1 MLFIEVYIRGD
12 SMGNITYTFK
22 EICEKTGYKSSVI
35 RYYEKE
41 FKLNILRDTNGR
53 RVFSQRDIDKLLFIK
68 KLQNEGYTN
77 GQIKRIMNER
87 DIFATKEVAA
97 SIDIAS
103 IGLNDISKQPPL
115 DRDVI
120 KFIEEKFQ
128 EINSNI
134 NELNQNVTSKERD
147 IIISENLKL
156 KMEIKQK
163 SYEVIELKEK
173 LKYEKEKS
181 TGFLKRFFKKN

>member
-1 MLFIEVYIRGD
+1 MENL
-12 SMGNITYTFK
+12 TYTFK

-53 RVFSQRDIDKLLFIK
+53 RVFSQKDIDRLLFIK
-68 KLQNEGYTN
+68 GLQNEGYTN
-77 GQIKRIMNER
+77 GQIKRIINEKNVTT
-87 DIFATKEVAA
+87 IKEIAA
-97 SIDIAS
+97 SIDISANGFS
-103 IGLNDISKQPPL
+103 DKAKQPQL
-115 DRDVI
+115 DKDVLQ
-120 KFIEEKFQ
+120 FIEEKFQ

-134 NELNQNVTSKERD
+134 SELNQNVTGKERD
-147 IIISENLKL
+147 IILSENLKL

-163 SYEVIELKEK
+163 SYEVMELKEK

-181 TGFLKRFFKKN
+181 TSFLKRFFKKM

>member
-1 MLFIEVYIRGD
+1 ME
-12 SMGNITYTFK
+12 NITYTFK
-22 EICEKTGYKSSVI
+22 EICEKTGYKSSVV

-41 FKLNILRDTNGR
+41 FKLNIQRDTNGR
-53 RVFSQRDIDKLLFIK
+53 RVFTKKDLDKLLFIR

-77 GQIKRIMNER
+77 GQIKKVINEG
-87 DIFATKEVAA
+87 DLFASKEIAA

-103 IGLNDISKQPPL
+103 NEFNNAKNQTSLDIN
-115 DRDVI
+115 VI
-120 KFIEEKFQ
+120 KFIEEKLQ

-147 IIISENLKL
+147 IILSENLKL

-163 SYEVIELKEK
+163 SYELIELKEK
-173 LKYEKEKS
+173 LRYEKEKN
-181 TGFLKRFFKKN
+181 TGFIKKFFKKTGF

>member
-1 MLFIEVYIRGD
+1 ME
-12 SMGNITYTFK
+12 NITYTFK

-41 FKLNILRDTNGR
+41 FKLNIPRDTNGR
-53 RVFSQRDIDKLLFIK
+53 RVFSKKDLDKLLFIK
-68 KLQNEGYTN
+68 GHQNEGYTN
-77 GQIKRIMNER
+77 GQIKRILNEKESMTS
-87 DIFATKEVAA
+87 FEVAA
-97 SIDIAS
+97 TMAIAS
-103 IGLNDISKQPPL
+103 NELNNGNKQPQL
-115 DRDVI
+115 DLDKNVI

-134 NELNQNVTSKERD
+134 NELNQNVNSKERD
-147 IIISENLKL
+147 IILSENLKL

-173 LKYEKEKS
+173 LRYEKEKNI
-181 TGFLKRFFKKN
+181 GFLKRFFKKK

>member
-1 MLFIEVYIRGD
+1 MENL
-12 SMGNITYTFK
+12 TYAFK
-22 EICEKTGYKSSVI
+22 EVCEKTGYKSSVI

-53 RVFSQRDIDKLLFIK
+53 RLFSQKDIDRLLFIK
-68 KLQNEGYTN
+68 GLQNEGYTN
-77 GQIKRIMNER
+77 GQIKKIINEKN
-87 DIFATKEVAA
+87 ITTIAEIAA
-97 SIDIAS
+97 AIDIPT
-103 IGLNDISKQPPL
+103 IGFNDTTKQPQL
-115 DRDVI
+115 NRDVL

-134 NELNQNVTSKERD
+134 NELNQNVTGKERD
-147 IIISENLKL
+147 IILSENLKL

-163 SYEVIELKEK
+163 SYEVMELKEK

-181 TGFLKRFFKKN
+181 TGFLKRFFKKM

>member
-1 MLFIEVYIRGD
+1 ME
-12 SMGNITYTFK
+12 NITYTFK

-41 FKLNILRDTNGR
+41 FKLNIPRDTNGR
-53 RVFSQRDIDKLLFIK
+53 RVFSKKDLDKLLFIK
-68 KLQNEGYTN
+68 GLQNEGYTN
-77 GQIKRIMNER
+77 GQIKRILNEKEPMTS
-87 DIFATKEVAA
+87 FEVAA
-97 SIDIAS
+97 TMAITSN
-103 IGLNDISKQPPL
+103 GLNNSSKQPQL
-115 DRDVI
+115 DLDKNVI

-134 NELNQNVTSKERD
+134 NELNQNVNSKERD
-147 IIISENLKL
+147 IILSENLKL

-173 LKYEKEKS
+173 LKYEKEKNI
-181 TGFLKRFFKKN
+181 GFLKRFFKKK

>member
-1 MLFIEVYIRGD
+1 ME
-12 SMGNITYTFK
+12 NITYTFK

-41 FKLNILRDTNGR
+41 FKLNIPRDTNGR

-87 DIFATKEVAA
+87 DISATKEVAA

-103 IGLNDISKQPPL
+103 LGLNDIKKQPPV

>member
-1 MLFIEVYIRGD
+1 ME
-12 SMGNITYTFK
+12 NITYTFK

-41 FKLNILRDTNGR
+41 FRLNIPRDTNGR
-53 RVFSQRDIDKLLFIK
+53 RVFSKIDIDKLLFIK

-87 DIFATKEVAA
+87 DIYATKEVAA

-103 IGLNDISKQPPL
+103 IGLNDLNKQPPL
-115 DRDVI
+115 DSNVI
-120 KFIEEKFQ
+120 KFMEEKFQ

-181 TGFLKRFFKKN
+181 TGFLKRLFKKS